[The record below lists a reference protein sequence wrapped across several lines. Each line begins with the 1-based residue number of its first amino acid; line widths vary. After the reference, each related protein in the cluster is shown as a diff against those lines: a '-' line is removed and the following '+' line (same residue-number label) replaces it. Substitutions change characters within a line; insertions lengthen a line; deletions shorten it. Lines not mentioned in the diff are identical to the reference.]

1 MPYYRCSACGVTSYS
16 AAAYSTTAACPN
28 CAVGLAEDSK
38 LYLVPGAKHD
48 VSRSLLAR
56 PRAAAEARRA
66 LVGLE
71 LPDATRRALALI
83 VSELVSN
90 SIQHAGLA
98 ADDAI
103 DLRVSNGSDRVQ
115 VAVHDDGAGF
125 AAPAVEERD
134 PLGAG
139 GQGLVIVAAL
149 SETWGVDCDHDGCTV
164 WCEVAVPQRL
174 AAAVEH
180 KVTTGYVRELA
191 IEMASAA
198 AANAAVAEP
207 RSSAR

>member
-16 AAAYSTTAACPN
+16 AAAYSATAACPN
-28 CAVGLAEDSK
+28 CAVGLAADSK
-38 LYLVPGAKHD
+38 LYLVPGARHD

-66 LVGLE
+66 LVALA
-71 LPDATRRALALI
+71 LPDAPRRALALI

-90 SIQHAGLA
+90 SIQHAGLTPN
-98 ADDAI
+98 DAI
-103 DLRVSNGSDRVQ
+103 DLRVTNGSDHVQ
-115 VAVHDDGAGF
+115 VAVHDHGNGF
-125 AAPAVEERD
+125 TAAAAEQRD
-134 PLGAG
+134 PLSAG

-164 WCEVAVPQRL
+164 WCEVAVPQRS
-174 AAAVEH
+174 AATVEH

-191 IEMASAA
+191 VEMARAA
-198 AANAAVAEP
+198 AANAAVARP
-207 RSSAR
+207 SLSAR